1 LLEKAKRNMEK
12 AAALQFR
19 QNTGNGGYGFDHI
32 LKKMPTPETGS
43 DPYQYNYKVHL
54 SSRQ

>member
-1 LLEKAKRNMEK
+1 MLEKAKRNMEK